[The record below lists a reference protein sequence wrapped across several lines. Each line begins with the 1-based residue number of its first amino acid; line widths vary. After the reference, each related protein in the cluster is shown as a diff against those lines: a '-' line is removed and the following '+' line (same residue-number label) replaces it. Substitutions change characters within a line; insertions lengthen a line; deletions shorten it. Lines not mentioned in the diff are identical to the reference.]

1 MIFGKINCAVTNL
14 VFKTSV
20 CYRKVSEKLE
30 FILRH
35 IALIKGRYHLKMEQE
50 LHLVFI
56 SALWYEQNRFTQG
69 LYNLRKIS
77 PLDFCQYNFN
87 FAFCDQKNL
96 VSLKAFKV
104 QFSFELFAKLK
115 RTKKS
120 QQFFVKFQC
129 KSLLPNTIVL
139 KTP

>member
-50 LHLVFI
+50 LYLVFI
-56 SALWYEQNRFTQG
+56 SMQG
-69 LYNLRKIS
+69 RRNLLRKVRS
-77 PLDFCQYNFN
+77 CGPTF
-87 FAFCDQKNL
+87 
-96 VSLKAFKV
+96 
-104 QFSFELFAKLK
+104 
-115 RTKKS
+115 
-120 QQFFVKFQC
+120 
-129 KSLLPNTIVL
+129 
-139 KTP
+139 